1 MSTTLEEE
9 FQRFT
14 FDENWVVFK
23 YDDTGTGYF
32 AIRDAVAGS
41 RACDF
46 LGLWTNSVAY
56 LIEVKDFRG
65 HRIPN
70 KPRLGKGELALEV
83 AQKVRDTLAGVVS
96 GCRRGDGKYPWSEL
110 RNHLTGPRHEVI
122 VVLCPEDDGLRDKA
136 ELGVQA
142 EAIRQKLAWLCPKV
156 RVVSQRINPDKLPG
170 VVVTN
175 LPGAGGHVT

>member
-9 FQRFT
+9 SQRFT
-14 FDENWVVFK
+14 FDADWVVFK
-23 YDDTGTGYF
+23 YDGDGTGYF
-32 AIRDAVAGS
+32 EIRDAVAGS

-46 LGLWTNSVAY
+46 LGLWRASVAY

-65 HRIPN
+65 YRIQN
-70 KPRLGKGELALEV
+70 KHRLGKGELALEV
-83 AQKVRDTLAGVVS
+83 AQKVRDTLAGIVS
-96 GCRRGDGKYPWSEL
+96 GCRRADGKHLWREL
-110 RNHLTGPRHEVI
+110 RDHLTGPRHEVI
-122 VVLCPEDDGLRDKA
+122 IVLCLEDDGLRDKV